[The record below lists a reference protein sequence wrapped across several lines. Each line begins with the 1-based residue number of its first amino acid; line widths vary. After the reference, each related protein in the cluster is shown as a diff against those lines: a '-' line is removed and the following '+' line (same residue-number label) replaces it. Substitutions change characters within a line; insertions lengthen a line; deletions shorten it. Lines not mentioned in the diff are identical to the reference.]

1 MLLPEGIILLAV
13 DDKGMSFAEMGIP
26 CLNWKFWLIVTLTPV
41 VALAVA
47 LVVIK

>member
-13 DDKGMSFAEMGIP
+13 DDDGISFAEMGIP
-26 CLNWKFWLIVTLTPV
+26 CLNWKFWLITLTL